1 MIQTAGRAARHVN
14 GEVLMYADHVTESMA
29 TTLQETERRRKIQGA
44 YNDQHGITPESI
56 KSSIRELL
64 QTIYERDYY
73 TVPVE
78 EPTAETFE
86 SPAALQAR
94 IVELEA
100 RMKEAAKRLD
110 FEQAA
115 ELRDR
120 LKGLRKQQL
129 K

>member
-1 MIQTAGRAARHVN
+1 
-14 GEVLMYADHVTESMA
+14 MYADQMTESMLA
-29 TTLQETERRRKIQGA
+29 TTRETERRRELQGA
-44 YNDQHGITPESI
+44 YNEAHGITPESI
-56 KSSIRELL
+56 KSSIHELL

-78 EPTAETFE
+78 EKAPETFE

-94 IVELEA
+94 IGELET

-120 LKGLRKQQL
+120 LKALRKQQL

>member
-1 MIQTAGRAARHVN
+1 VAA
-14 GEVLMYADHVTESMA
+14 
-29 TTLQETERRRKIQGA
+29 TLRGAERRRELQGA
-44 YNDQHGITPESI
+44 DNQANGITPESI
-56 KSSIRELL
+56 KSSIHELL

-78 EPTAETFE
+78 EKAAETFE
-86 SPAALQAR
+86 SPAALQTR
-94 IVELEA
+94 IGELET

-120 LKGLRKQQL
+120 AQALR
-129 K
+129 